1 MHLGL
6 GSTLLKGLG
15 CAFSEDSGPGLD
27 PSPGPVY
34 KLCPIAELF
43 SSENAFAM
51 PIKAINKSIKFV
63 KSLRNQQLVS
73 FPLSFVDIHK
83 NKELKSKDH
92 KIIKK

>member
-1 MHLGL
+1 
-6 GSTLLKGLG
+6 
-15 CAFSEDSGPGLD
+15 
-27 PSPGPVY
+27 
-34 KLCPIAELF
+34 
-43 SSENAFAM
+43 M